1 MRAFLLAATLPLAL
15 AGAAPR
21 RVVEHLV
28 TQKDKSFAP
37 GTITV
42 HPGDMVVFKN
52 EDNVAHNVFSSTSGF
67 AFNLKSQAPG
77 TAEPVSFD
85 KEGTVEVRCAFHP
98 TMKLTVVVAR

>member
-1 MRAFLLAATLPLAL
+1 MRAFLLAAGLPLAL
-15 AGAAPR
+15 LGAAPHR
-21 RVVEHLV
+21 AAEHVV
-28 TQKDKSFAP
+28 TQKDKTFAP
-37 GTITV
+37 TSLTV
-42 HPGDMVVFKN
+42 HPGDKVVFKN